1 MRCRCHGAVLE
12 KENVGTLMRLDHLW
26 SDFCHSVV
34 IKLDPSVQR
43 GWEAVR
49 NVMTTCQCLTQMVDS
64 SNEFELLLG
73 PSIGHIDGKVKVKV
87 HVMDADGG
95 NEACLE
101 ATLNISPN

>member
-1 MRCRCHGAVLE
+1 
-12 KENVGTLMRLDHLW
+12 MRLDHLW

-64 SNEFELLLG
+64 SNEFKLLLG